1 MLCRCNCATLF
12 LCSIVGLCGQACE
25 DPPSGSSETTVGSK
39 SSASAPFRHDV
50 VALAAQEEGTL
61 KFATGS
67 FFRMGEIHY
76 LVTARH
82 FAEGK
87 EQRMVAVFSRGD
99 LEGTKVRLEEVRA
112 EGAAWKHLVGIDL
125 SVLKVRPEHE
135 MVKTVTVR
143 ELPTGNSNSRLTTLS
158 PVVLI
163 GVPLLYGVS
172 DRTGVSPTVIRTDIA
187 NASVRLSKSNPP
199 IDLYLFP
206 VDLPAGFSG
215 GVVTEAIQNEK
226 QVLRGVV
233 IRNTVDEAGGQ
244 FSVAVPAEDPAIK
257 PCPRHTVW

>member
-1 MLCRCNCATLF
+1 
-12 LCSIVGLCGQACE
+12 
-25 DPPSGSSETTVGSK
+25 
-39 SSASAPFRHDV
+39 
-50 VALAAQEEGTL
+50 
-61 KFATGS
+61 
-67 FFRMGEIHY
+67 
-76 LVTARH
+76 
-82 FAEGK
+82 
-87 EQRMVAVFSRGD
+87 
-99 LEGTKVRLEEVRA
+99 
-112 EGAAWKHLVGIDL
+112 
-125 SVLKVRPEHE
+125 

-143 ELPTGNSNSRLTTLS
+143 ELPTGNSNNRLTTLS

-199 IDLYLFP
+199 IDLYLFA

-215 GVVTEAIQNEK
+215 GVVTEEIRSEK

-244 FSVAVPAEDPAIK
+244 FSVAVPAEVLAQLLEEP
-257 PCPRHTVW
+257 